1 MALSAQDK
9 AGLSGIVTGEEGEP
23 LPNAAVVLN
32 DRKPVYTDVEGRF
45 AIEGHT
51 PGDHRLKVHLLGYL
65 NYDTTVTLHAGD
77 NQHNIILMVD
87 ALQLAPVTIS
97 GKTVAGRNRMHS
109 LDVVKVDAGFVEKH
123 LGGDL
128 MKTLRN
134 IPGISSIDIGSGQSK
149 PVIRGLS
156 FNRVVVTESGI
167 KHEGQQWGDDHGL
180 EIDRFNAA
188 TIEIVKGPASLIYGS
203 DAIGGVISLQP
214 YRIPAT
220 DGTGGSVLLHHSSN
234 NRMHGVSANAY
245 GRRKNLFFSTRIT
258 ANTHGDYRVPAD
270 TIVYNTYDFA
280 LKKGHL
286 RNTAGRE
293 LNIFAGA
300 GYSGKK
306 GISVLSIGNYTQK
319 AGFYADVHGFEIRQ
333 SRIDHDAS
341 NSDIQLPYQYVN
353 HFKVISNN
361 TLFLGENKLEI
372 DLGFQNNHRKEFT
385 EPSEHGYM
393 PLPPDSLEREFNKN
407 IFDLKAGYHH
417 YFSAAHFI
425 IAGFDVSYHQS
436 EIGGWG
442 FIIPSYRRLTGGA
455 YVYDRINLNP
465 HFYLNAGLRFDIGTM
480 HIDKYRD
487 WYATPIFD
495 GHEEPVGE
503 GFGLRSSDMQRSFS
517 NITWSGG
524 FGYEKGSNT
533 LKGNFGKGFRIPDAR
548 ELAADGVNYHRFRQE
563 RGDSS
568 IVAETAWQI
577 DLTYA
582 FETQKTAI
590 RVSPFFSWF
599 PNYIYLNPTSGFSP
613 ETGLQIFNYVQNE
626 VMRWGGEIQVE
637 QQIANHLLA
646 KASIEY
652 VWAEQ
657 MSGDKKGFGLA
668 FSPPTALRVGC
679 DWSPVFA
686 GKMLDGFYLSGDLLI
701 AGKQNRIVP
710 PEEPTPGYAV
720 LNFAAGSQVLA
731 GKQPVNISLQVN
743 NILNRKY
750 FDHTSYYRLINV
762 PAPARNFQVV
772 VSMPFGMQKEQSADN
787 AGINLN

>member
-1 MALSAQDK
+1 MVLSAQDM
-9 AGLSGIVTGEEGEP
+9 AGLSGMVTDEAGEP
-23 LPNAAVVLN
+23 LPNAAVVISDLH
-32 DRKPVYTDVEGRF
+32 PVYTDVSGYF
-45 AIEGHT
+45 AFENLT
-51 PGDHRLKVHLLGYL
+51 PGAHRLKVHLLGYL
-65 NYDTTVTLHAGD
+65 NYDTTVMLHAGN
-77 NQHNIILMVD
+77 NQRSIILMAE

-97 GKTVAGRNRMHS
+97 GKTVAERNRMHS
-109 LDVVKVDAGFVEKH
+109 LDVVKVDAGFVERN
-123 LGGDL
+123 LAGDL
-128 MKTLRN
+128 MKTLRS

-156 FNRVVVTESGI
+156 FNRVVVTEGGI

-180 EIDRFNAA
+180 EIDRFNAE

-203 DAIGGVISLQP
+203 DAIGGVISIQP

-220 DGTGGSVLLHHSSN
+220 DGTVGSVLMHHSSN
-234 NRMHGVSANAY
+234 NRLY
-245 GRRKNLFFSTRIT
+245 GISTNLFGRQNNLFYNARIT
-258 ANTHGDYRVPAD
+258 ANTNGDYRIPAD
-270 TIVYNTYDFA
+270 TIVYNTYNLVLRDGFM
-280 LKKGHL
+280 

-319 AGFYADVHGFEIRQ
+319 AGFYADVHGLEIRQ
-333 SRIDHDAS
+333 SKIDHDAS
-341 NSDIQLPYQYVN
+341 NSDIQLPYQHVN
-353 HFKVISNN
+353 HFKAIWNN

-417 YFSAAHFI
+417 DFSATHFS
-425 IAGFDVSYHQS
+425 IAGFDVSYHHN

-442 FIIPSYRRLTGGA
+442 FIIPSYRRLTVGA
-455 YVYDRINLNP
+455 YVYNRINLNP
-465 HFYLNAGLRFDIGTM
+465 HFYLNAGIRFDIGTM

-503 GFGLRSSDMQRSFS
+503 VFKLRSSDMQKSFA
-517 NITWSGG
+517 NLTWSGG
-524 FGYEKGSNT
+524 FGYEKGRNT

-548 ELAADGVNYHRFRQE
+548 ELATDGVNYHRFRQE

-577 DLTYA
+577 DLAYA

-590 RVSPFFSWF
+590 RISPFFSWF

-637 QQIANHLLA
+637 QQITNHLRA

-668 FSPPTALRVGC
+668 LLPPPALRVGC

-686 GKMLDGFYLSGDLLI
+686 GKLLNGFYLSGGLLI
-701 AGKQNRIVP
+701 AGGQNRIVP
-710 PEEPTPGYAV
+710 PEEPTSGYAV
-720 LNFAAGSQVLA
+720 VNLSAGSQIMA
-731 GKQPVNISLQVN
+731 GTQQVNISLQIN

-750 FDHTSYYRLINV
+750 FDHTSYYRIINV